1 MVHLLM
7 QRDRVALTA
16 LTFEHVLRSAL
27 FFLKRQAIFDPTAE
41 PRANALK
48 AMAEQLLARARA
60 VAAGDTR
67 FAAACGRVAANRSGS
82 RRAGEDRARP
92 CVRGTGTKR

>member
-48 AMAEQLLARARA
+48 AMAEQLQRAPALSLPAIPGLPPRVVELPRTDRVRAAPAKTGRARA
-60 VAAGDTR
+60 SV
-67 FAAACGRVAANRSGS
+67 V
-82 RRAGEDRARP
+82 P
-92 CVRGTGTKR
+92 GTKR